1 MARLLLASMLASTAA
16 MNTGDTFTIS
26 FHSDADDACAQSLEY
41 EFQMQMYVIQF
52 AVTVMNA
59 DNGCLNL
66 QSEYTLNSPGGGQPS
81 SQGGQKYFVGSCVS
95 NTPMSLQYTTEMCDG
110 TASSLYVT
118 GQPLMDTYGDQTSR
132 YTSLFG
138 LVEGQGGSNIGT
150 CQYLSDMS
158 LRPTPN
164 AYYAKMTPPAGYPT
178 TSTGPYLCYG
188 SSRPPPPPPAFPP
201 FPPISPSPNP
211 PPPPP
216 PQLPDDELLNFVH
229 FTNKDYRY
237 METVVTEVESFTR
250 QITPQ
255 LTLIA
260 SATGEPFERWNR
272 RRAQKGGD
280 ANTCEATP
288 ALIRHLLSPTGI

>member
-110 TASSLYVT
+110 TPSSLYVT

-150 CQYLSDMS
+150 CQYFDMS

-164 AYYAKMTPPAGYPT
+164 AYYAKMTLLPATRPLQPGRISATDRHDHHRHHPPSHHSLLLAPAKPAPT
-178 TSTGPYLCYG
+178 ASTSTP
-188 SSRPPPPPPAFPP
+188 
-201 FPPISPSPNP
+201 
-211 PPPPP
+211 
-216 PQLPDDELLNFVH
+216 
-229 FTNKDYRY
+229 
-237 METVVTEVESFTR
+237 
-250 QITPQ
+250 
-255 LTLIA
+255 
-260 SATGEPFERWNR
+260 R
-272 RRAQKGGD
+272 RRAPQLCPLYKQGLQIHGD
-280 ANTCEATP
+280 RRHRGRVIHPANHAT
-288 ALIRHLLSPTGI
+288 AHTHRLRDW

>member
-110 TASSLYVT
+110 TPSSLCDRPASDGYVWRPDVT
-118 GQPLMDTYGDQTSR
+118 VHLALWPRRGPRRLQHRHLPVPLR
-132 YTSLFG
+132 H
-138 LVEGQGGSNIGT
+138 V
-150 CQYLSDMS
+150 
-158 LRPTPN
+158 PTPDT
-164 AYYAKMTPPAGYPT
+164 KC
-178 TSTGPYLCYG
+178 LL
-188 SSRPPPPPPAFPP
+188 REDD
-201 FPPISPSPNP
+201 PSCR
-211 PPPPP
+211 
-216 PQLPDDELLNFVH
+216 LPDHFNRAVSLL
-229 FTNKDYRY
+229 RI
-237 METVVTEVESFTR
+237 VTTTTATTR
-250 QITPQ
+250 
-255 LTLIA
+255 L
-260 SATGEPFERWNR
+260 
-272 RRAQKGGD
+272 
-280 ANTCEATP
+280 
-288 ALIRHLLSPTGI
+288 PTIPSY